1 MNKMKKIIVLIS
13 LVLMLLPNSVSF
25 AGPMQDL
32 QNDVG
37 TDKVAHFGVG
47 YIINDQLERHTK
59 FTPLERLL
67 TVTAIAYVKE
77 STDDHFDRNDLLAT
91 MAGGLMYEVKF

>member
-1 MNKMKKIIVLIS
+1 MKKIIVLIS

-25 AGPMQDL
+25 AGPMQNL
-32 QNDVG
+32 QNDIG

-59 FTPLERLL
+59 FTPLERFL
-67 TVTAIAYVKE
+67 TVAAIGYIKE
-77 STDDHFDRNDLLAT
+77 ATDDHFDKNDLLAT
-91 MAGGLMYEVKF
+91 CAGGLMYEMKF